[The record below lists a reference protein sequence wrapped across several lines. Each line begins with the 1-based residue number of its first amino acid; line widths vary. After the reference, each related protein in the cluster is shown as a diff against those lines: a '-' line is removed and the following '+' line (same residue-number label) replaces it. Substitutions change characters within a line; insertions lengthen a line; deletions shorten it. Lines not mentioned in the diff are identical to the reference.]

1 MNGQYSS
8 GVCNQQPVIETLL
21 LPNNSVFH
29 VLVGDEASF
38 IKDFN
43 SQKVL
48 GLENSATID
57 GTDVIIDLEDK
68 FESMSNKWVPIQYF
82 GVPDAEGNG
91 WFMVKNVLSERFLT
105 AGDSKDLK
113 IRGIY

>member
-1 MNGQYSS
+1 M
-8 GVCNQQPVIETLL
+8 VLIKIETLL
-21 LPNNSVFH
+21 LTNNSVFH
-29 VLVGDEASF
+29 VLGGDETSF

-43 SQKVL
+43 TKKVL

-68 FESMSNKWVPIQYF
+68 FESKSNKWVLVPYF
-82 GVPDAEGNG
+82 DVLDAEGNG
-91 WFMVKNVLSERFLT
+91 WLMVKNILSERFLT

>member
-1 MNGQYSS
+1 MLG
-8 GVCNQQPVIETLL
+8 
-21 LPNNSVFH
+21 
-29 VLVGDEASF
+29 GDEDNF

-43 SQKVL
+43 TKKVL

-68 FESMSNKWVPIQYF
+68 FESTSNKWVLVPYF
-82 GVPDAEGNG
+82 GVPDVEGKG
-91 WFMVKNVLSERFLT
+91 WFMLKNILSERFLT

-113 IRGIY
+113 IRGKYNTNITMYYVF

>member
-1 MNGQYSS
+1 MLG
-8 GVCNQQPVIETLL
+8 
-21 LPNNSVFH
+21 
-29 VLVGDEASF
+29 GDEANF

-43 SQKVL
+43 TKKVL

-68 FESMSNKWVPIQYF
+68 FESKSNKWVLVPYF
-82 GVPDAEGNG
+82 DVLDAEGNG
-91 WFMVKNVLSERFLT
+91 WLMVKNILSERFLT

-113 IRGIY
+113 IRGIYQDVRPNVLTNITAMYYKNKTFTKIDSP